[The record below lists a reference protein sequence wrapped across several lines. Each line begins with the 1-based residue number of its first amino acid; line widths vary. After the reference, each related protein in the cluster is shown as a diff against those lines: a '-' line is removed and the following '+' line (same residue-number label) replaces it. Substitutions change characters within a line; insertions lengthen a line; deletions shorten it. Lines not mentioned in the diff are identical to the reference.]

1 MLYKLPAIA
10 YILKVP
16 PDAIDRDEIVGAS
29 LDQKGQ
35 TDDGITVVYNIGR
48 WLHAGSSQ
56 TPHTQNSQA
65 LRRPERDPFPHRPSC
80 KRFGQ
85 QVIVDNRGGASGN
98 IGTEL
103 AARSAPDGYTLMVH
117 TIPFVANTFLMSRVP
132 YDPINDFVPIMM
144 VSSSPSLLIVHP
156 AVPAKNVAELI
167 ALAKAKPGALNYGT
181 AGTASNPHIA
191 GELFNYLAKTEI
203 MPVHYKG
210 GGPALIAN
218 MAGDVGIGFA
228 NFSETVAS
236 ARDGRVRALG
246 ITTSKRS
253 GLLPNVPTIAESG
266 LPGYEF
272 TTWQGVF
279 APKGTPPAIVNLVN
293 ERLRKSLTTPE
304 QLQSWQDR
312 GLDVVASTPEQFAA
326 HLKLEVQKWGKVIRE
341 RGMKAD

>member
-1 MLYKLPAIA
+1 MLYKRENQVLQEWLSDRMCKVFVSCGLALAVAMPVQAQNYPNKPIKLIA
-10 YILKVP
+10 
-16 PDAIDRDEIVGAS
+16 
-29 LDQKGQ
+29 
-35 TDDGITVVYNIGR
+35 
-48 WLHAGSSQ
+48 
-56 TPHTQNSQA
+56 
-65 LRRPERDPFPHRPSC
+65 PFPPGGSVDLVARLVSA
-80 KRFGQ
+80 RLTEAIGQ

-236 ARDGRVRALG
+236 ARDGRVRALA

-253 GLLPNVPTIAESG
+253 ALLPNVPTIAESG

-304 QLQSWQDR
+304 HLQSWQDR